1 MKNIIVSV
9 IIPVF
14 NQEKYLGRCLRSLL
28 SQSLGLDSFQIITI
42 DDGST
47 DHTKE
52 ILDTFSSNIKIFSN
66 KKNLGLPACLN
77 IGIKNA
83 KSKYIVRVD
92 SDDYVNFDYL
102 KILLMFLEENKD
114 FDAAACDYYLVNDKE
129 DIIRR
134 VDCSKEPI
142 GCGII
147 FRTENL
153 IDIGM
158 YDEKFLLDE
167 EKELRK
173 RFEKKYNIHRIPLP
187 LYRYRRHNNNLTNSR

>member
-1 MKNIIVSV
+1 
-9 IIPVF
+9 
-14 NQEKYLGRCLRSLL
+14 
-28 SQSLGLDSFQIITI
+28 
-42 DDGST
+42 
-47 DHTKE
+47 
-52 ILDTFSSNIKIFSN
+52 
-66 KKNLGLPACLN
+66 
-77 IGIKNA
+77 
-83 KSKYIVRVD
+83 
-92 SDDYVNFDYL
+92 
-102 KILLMFLEENKD
+102 MFLEENKD

>member
-1 MKNIIVSV
+1 MEIYVLLATKNGALYLSEQIESIKKQT
-9 IIPVF
+9 IPV
-14 NQEKYLGRCLRSLL
+14 KVLAS
-28 SQSLGLDSFQIITI
+28 